1 MRDELGNG
9 GPESGSPPAA
19 PPWATPGPRAPVND
33 SVPAG
38 QAASS
43 GYGARPPQPRGAPRR
58 AASRPRRGRG
68 RRLLLVLGLLAG
80 LAGLVVSAGAAA
92 LQYLPRNFT
101 PAQRQQIMAWEV
113 AKRWRT
119 WPAGRIFPP
128 AIGYSMPGSAFGG
141 GPSLP
146 LEARRVGI
154 ATQASC
160 KGAIGPVAGRVLEQR
175 GCVAVLRATYQDT
188 TQTLAVTVGVAVLRT
203 SSASRAAAALHRNG
217 GPQPWLRAV
226 SFRRTT
232 TAHFAGPGHKVGWS
246 SARGLYLVLATV
258 GYADGRPWLSQ
269 GHDTYT
275 QAELHSLVSGVGGLV
290 ASRLGASPA
299 VPHCPGSPGC

>member
-1 MRDELGNG
+1 MRDELENG
-9 GPESGSPPAA
+9 GPESARPPAA
-19 PPWATPGPRAPVND
+19 PPWATPGPRVPVND
-33 SVPAG
+33 SVFAG
-38 QAASS
+38 QTAT
-43 GYGARPPQPRGAPRR
+43 GYGARPPQPR

-80 LAGLVVSAGAAA
+80 LAGLAVSAGAAA
-92 LQYLPRNFT
+92 VQYLPRNFT

-119 WPAGRIFPP
+119 WPAGRIFPS
-128 AIGYSMPGSAFGG
+128 AIGYSLPGTAFGG

-146 LEARRVGI
+146 LEAMRVGI

-160 KGAIGPVAGRVLEQR
+160 KSAIGPAAGRVLEQR
-175 GCVAVLRATYQDT
+175 GCVAVLRATYQDS
-188 TQTLAVTVGVAVLRT
+188 TQTLAVTVGVAVMRT
-203 SSASRAAAALHRNG
+203 PSAARAAAALYRNV

-226 SFRRTT
+226 SFRRTA
-232 TAHFAGPGHKVGWS
+232 TAHFAGPGHKVGWR
-246 SARGLYLVLATV
+246 SARGPYLVLATV

-275 QAELHSLVSGVGGLV
+275 KAEMHSLVSGVGGSV

-299 VPHCPGSPGC
+299 VPRCPGSPGC